1 MDSVYYLDVLLIL
14 CIFLLNH
21 LRLNIETELRKIT
34 MKESHTIIF
43 PSLFKIE
50 QIFVPLN
57 VIGQERGRIV
67 NGPK

>member
-1 MDSVYYLDVLLIL
+1 MNIICNLDILLIL

-34 MKESHTIIF
+34 MKEAHTIIF

-57 VIGQERGRIV
+57 VIGQERGGIV
-67 NGPK
+67 NEPK